1 VTRDAKIMSHPG
13 ALKFIRL
20 FCSRRHLSI
29 IRRNNL
35 QISCRPLQ
43 NFGVWWDIDR
53 LYKLKIAPKAG
64 VRKSRLHSQMAP
76 PSGIGRVAIIGAGS
90 VGSTCA
96 YVLLLRR
103 ITSEILLVDIDS
115 SLQQA
120 QVQDLS
126 DAAFLSNTKVLPGT
140 FREAGQCDI
149 IVVTAGAK
157 QRDGES
163 RIDLLDRNYII
174 LDSVIKQMKPFR
186 SDAVLLLVSNPVD
199 VLTCFA
205 QKMSDLPRSQ
215 VIGSGTFLDTIRLRS
230 SLAEQAQVRST

>member
-1 VTRDAKIMSHPG
+1 MSHLG
-13 ALKFIRL
+13 ALKFIR
-20 FCSRRHLSI
+20 FFGSRRHLAI
-29 IRRNNL
+29 IRCNNL
-35 QISCRPLQ
+35 QISYRPLR

-64 VRKSRLHSQMAP
+64 VRKIESRLQSHMAP

-126 DAAFLSNTKVLPGT
+126 DAAFLSNTKVLPAT

-149 IVVTAGAK
+149 IVITAGAK

-230 SLAEQAQVRST
+230 SLAEQAQVRSP